1 MTEPEPAW
9 LGEPAPAPLPGPDQ
23 LAVLIHDAARR
34 ATAILGGAPDPRD
47 EDPLSDAIRI
57 LAQAPGLG
65 RQQAIASNAG
75 LAEIEVRRRLLAF
88 RHGGPPGVRAA
99 CEATMPSDDLLDHA
113 FRQVADHV
121 PAARLELGDG
131 TITDPAAGVQ
141 VRYGADA
148 RWYPF
153 TFSQQRW
160 WPAPGATPQASAA
173 YAAAMRAKRAR

>member
-1 MTEPEPAW
+1 MTQPEPAW
-9 LGEPAPAPLPGPDQ
+9 LSDPAPGPAPGPDQ
-23 LAVLIHDAARR
+23 LAVLIDDAARR
-34 ATAILGGAPDPRD
+34 AAAILGGAPDPRD

-57 LAQAPGLG
+57 LAQVPGLG
-65 RQQAIASNAG
+65 SQQAIAGNAG

-99 CEATMPSDDLLDHA
+99 GEATIPPDDLLDQA
-113 FRQVADHV
+113 FQQIADRV

-131 TITDPAAGVQ
+131 TITDLVAGVQ
-141 VRYGADA
+141 VRYGGDA

-160 WPAPGATPQASAA
+160 WPAPGATPQAAEAYSAA
-173 YAAAMRAKRAR
+173 IRAKRAR